1 MTTGTI
7 LWAGKRLTDEEEL
20 STRRL
25 VSLLHRVGDD
35 DSAVVFERFLPEH
48 DERWTPDELEMGAHV
63 GPWAQFDGAEIEAQS
78 DTGLDADAA

>member
-35 DSAVVFERFLPEH
+35 DSAAVFERFLPE
-48 DERWTPDELEMGAHV
+48 PDELEMGAHV
-63 GPWAQFDGAEIEAQS
+63 GLWAQFDGAEIEAQS